1 MKLSVENKMFSPQFF
16 KESISNFRTWLDDL
30 LVDSW
35 EQCKD
40 ADVLLESPSAMAG
53 VHIAEALHI
62 PYFRTFTMPWTKTR
76 QFPHAFLS
84 PPVESPTFNAASYVL
99 FDNVLW
105 TATSSQIN
113 RWRKHTLGISST
125 DMGHLA
131 QSKIP
136 FIYNFS
142 QSVVPKPLDWGD
154 ATAISGYWFL
164 DNPELNWTPPPTLI
178 DFMAKA
184 RSDGKPL
191 VYIGFGSIT
200 VPNPKLVTER
210 LIRAVQKSDVRAIIS
225 KGWSARASKSKDEDD
240 VVFPEEC
247 YSLDRVPHDWLFPQ
261 LDAVLHHGGAGTT
274 GASLRAGIPTLIR
287 PWFGSFGRRACKSS
301 GPACE

>member
-1 MKLSVENKMFSPQFF
+1 M
-16 KESISNFRTWLDDL
+16 
-30 LVDSW
+30 
-35 EQCKD
+35 
-40 ADVLLESPSAMAG
+40 
-53 VHIAEALHI
+53 HI
-62 PYFRTFTMPWTKTR
+62 PFTNKNLTLI
-76 QFPHAFLS
+76 LS
-84 PPVESPTFNAASYVL
+84 
-99 FDNVLW
+99 
-105 TATSSQIN
+105 
-113 RWRKHTLGISST
+113 
-125 DMGHLA
+125 
-131 QSKIP
+131 
-136 FIYNFS
+136 
-142 QSVVPKPLDWGD
+142 
-154 ATAISGYWFL
+154 WFL

-274 GASLRAGIPTLIR
+274 GASLRGTAFCLR
-287 PWFGSFGRRACKSS
+287 VSFSPVR
-301 GPACE
+301 